1 MRRICEQL
9 VDVVGAEGQVPFAQD
24 DAFAVGEFRGLGQAA
39 MDAAAVAGLMF
50 VIGNRAGLLSA
61 GEGRVAAV
69 VADDDDSADERV
81 REEVG
86 DGGADAV
93 LVVVG
98 GERDRDA
105 GIRQRP
111 VSHRHIGALAIE
123 EQQEIGER

>member
-1 MRRICEQL
+1 MSVKL
-9 VDVVGAEGQVPFAQD
+9 A
-24 DAFAVGEFRGLGQAA
+24 GLGQAA
-39 MDAAAVAGLMF
+39 MDAAAVAGLIL
-50 VIGNRAGLLSA
+50 VIGDRAGLLGA
-61 GEGRVAAV
+61 VERGVAAV
-69 VADDDDSADERV
+69 VADDDHSADERV

-93 LVVVG
+93 LVIVG

-105 GIRQRP
+105 RVCERP